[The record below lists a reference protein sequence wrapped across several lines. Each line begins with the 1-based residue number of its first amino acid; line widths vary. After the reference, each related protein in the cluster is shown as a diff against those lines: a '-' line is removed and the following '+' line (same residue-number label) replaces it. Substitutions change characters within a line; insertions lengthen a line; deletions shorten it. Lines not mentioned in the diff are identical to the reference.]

1 VTGEP
6 GGGDVREGARGERE
20 RFWGEGRL
28 TGRAHR
34 GEGGDGSNRRA
45 QGARGG
51 GGRLGRRG
59 RLGRAEAW
67 LGRVPG
73 WAARLTGP
81 RAWPGRKDWGR
92 GEKGKRFF
100 SLF

>member
-45 QGARGG
+45 HDERGG
-51 GGRLGRRG
+51 GERLGRRG
-59 RLGRAEAW
+59 RLGR
-67 LGRVPG
+67 VPG
-73 WAARLTGP
+73 
-81 RAWPGRKDWGR
+81 RATRR
-92 GEKGKRFF
+92 GGGERREKGFF
-100 SLF
+100 PFSNLFAK